1 MSEFCMRTMGIYDK
15 FTRILNENHE
25 IHVYDE
31 KNNVRKFV
39 KENEFIWIEND
50 EKRLSDC
57 KMMNVLA
64 TAKLLK
70 YRVEVFP

>member
-31 KNNVRKFV
+31 KNNVRVFV
-39 KENEFIWIEND
+39 KENEFIWIENN

>member
-31 KNNVRKFV
+31 KNDVRKFV
-39 KENEFIWIEND
+39 KENEFIWIENN

>member
-1 MSEFCMRTMGIYDK
+1 MRTMGIYDK

-39 KENEFIWIEND
+39 KENEFIWIENN

>member
-39 KENEFIWIEND
+39 KENEFIWIENN